1 MSENKIP
8 IGEEATKFDIHVL
21 SQDESII
28 ILRMSPNMI
37 MEKLF
42 KSYCKKK
49 QIIDYKTIQFL
60 FDGQHISP
68 KMIIHELGLKDG
80 DQIDAMLHQTG
91 GGFTN

>member
-1 MSENKIP
+1 MSENKTL
-8 IGEEATKFDIHVL
+8 IGEETTKFDIHVL

-28 ILRMSPNMI
+28 VLRMSPNMI

-42 KSYCKKK
+42 KSYLK
-49 QIIDYKTIQFL
+49 
-60 FDGQHISP
+60 
-68 KMIIHELGLKDG
+68 LGLKDG